1 MLLAWKQAGEIF
13 KMYHK
18 SFRHNRRRP
27 GFNSRN
33 AGQFQNRSS
42 GRYFRLKNSGFDIN
56 RCINKAESISIDK
69 YVAKNSFQSF
79 QIHETIKQNIVKK
92 GYTDPM
98 PIQDQAIPELLT
110 GRDLIG
116 IANTGMGKTAAF
128 LIPLLNKTVQDRN
141 QKTLIVT
148 PTRELAVQIQSELIT
163 LSTGLGIW
171 SVSCIGGM
179 NIGRQISDLRR
190 SHNFIIGTPGR
201 LKDLSNRRSLY
212 LTNYNNVVV
221 DEVDRMFDIG
231 FARDIKMLL
240 DQLPK
245 QRQSMFFSATISN
258 QVETLVNSYS
268 NNPIRISVKTR
279 DTASSVNQD
288 VVRVQGRQ
296 KFEVLHDLLNKE
308 EFTKIL
314 IFGKTKHGVQRLA
327 NDLEDRG
334 FKTEAIHGNKTQ
346 NQRQRALQS
355 FKQGRVQV
363 LVATDVAAR
372 GIDIPDVTHVINYD
386 LPQTYEDYIHRI
398 GRTGRANKLGTAL
411 TFV

>member
-1 MLLAWKQAGEIF
+1 
-13 KMYHK
+13 MYHK